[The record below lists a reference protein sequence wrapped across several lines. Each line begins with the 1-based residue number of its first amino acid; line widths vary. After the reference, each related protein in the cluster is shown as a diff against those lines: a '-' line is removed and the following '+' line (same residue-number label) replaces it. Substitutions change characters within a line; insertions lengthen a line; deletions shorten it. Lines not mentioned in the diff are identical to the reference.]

1 MNEFPFEVTGRVRSR
16 AEAMAAIEAER
27 AGGHPPPNA
36 SPKRLPLSAIQ
47 EEPLVFQLRQ
57 DGPTGS
63 LLRSEAHIRAL
74 GRAMSTAKG
83 QLPGDRIAVW
93 WSGSRWIVVDGHHRL
108 EAYRRWA
115 QSGAKRY
122 EAVKLDVEV
131 VAGNLN
137 AALKRTASE
146 NSKARLQMTKAERL
160 GRAWLLVIREAEG
173 SVRHLAGI
181 TGASKSTVGNMYPV
195 RDTLRARGMTDQGMI
210 EKGWEDCYRAYR
222 GQAEVPE
229 GEEPGDATVAAW
241 SGRIRE
247 HFGAFAGKH
256 PEMFAKALAHY
267 SREMVVEM
275 IRSGAWDEELEEAT
289 DREALEGDED
299 GDD

>member
-1 MNEFPFEVTGRVRSR
+1 MTALPFEDHASGPSR
-16 AEAMAAIEAER
+16 GEIMALIEAER

-36 SPKRLPLSAIQ
+36 SLKKLPLRDIH

-63 LLRSEAHIRAL
+63 LPKSEAHVRAL
-74 GRAMSTAKG
+74 GRAISTAKG

-108 EAYRRWA
+108 DAYRRWA
-115 QSGAKRY
+115 RSGGKRY
-122 EAVKLDVEV
+122 DAVRLDVEAV
-131 VAGNLN
+131 PGNLN
-137 AALKRTASE
+137 DALKRTASE

-160 GRAWLLVIREAEG
+160 GRAWLLVIRGAEG

-195 RDTLRARGMTDQGMI
+195 RDTLRARGMTDHDMM
-210 EKGWEDCYRAYR
+210 ERGWEACYRAFD
-222 GQAEVPE
+222 GPGGLAA
-229 GEEPGDATVAAW
+229 GGEPGDATVAAW
-241 SGRIRE
+241 SDRIRK
-247 HFGAFAGKH
+247 HFGAFANKH
-256 PEMFAKALAHY
+256 PELFARALADY

-275 IRSGAWDEELEEAT
+275 IRSGAWEDELEEAA
-289 DREALEGDED
+289 DREAFEVDEGED
-299 GDD
+299 D